1 MVSGNHHKIGPAS
14 MVHPNAA
21 PICAPAVSFGARGIA
36 MLRRHPDFC
45 ASHIDAAGMPSH
57 VIGVARNRLLV
68 SVVSPIAIV
77 IAVGAALIRKVVVP
91 RDRKVGSASVVH
103 PNASFVGAPTVAFG
117 ASGVAVLRQ
126 QSYSASRV
134 KRARVPSLIIG
145 VARNRLRIPVVLPIA
160 IVVPVRIPIYTGVLI
175 RVVSDVA
182 HREISAASVIYP
194 NPAVIRAPTVAFGA
208 GGVAALRCHTHS
220 ASYVH
225 GTGVS
230 SHIVGVAGNRG
241 LALRFLGD
249 D

>member
-1 MVSGNHHKIGPAS
+1 

-91 RDRKVGSASVVH
+91 RDCEVGPASVVH
-103 PNASFVGAPTVAFG
+103 PNASFVGAPTITFG
-117 ASGVAVLRQ
+117 ASRVAVLRQ
-126 QSYSASRV
+126 QSHSASRV
-134 KRARVPSLIIG
+134 KRTRVLSLIIG

-160 IVVPVRIPIYTGVLI
+160 IVVPVVPVRIPIYTGVLI

-194 NPAVIRAPTVAFGA
+194 NPALIRAPTVAFGA
-208 GGVAALRCHTHS
+208 GGVAVLRCHTHS

-249 D
+249 E